1 MAYKLDNPIF
11 FAPDK
16 AHPDRH
22 IQIGGWRGPIAL
34 DGDIDA
40 QVDALP
46 DLTDDEKVTVK
57 VEVREGWTMLQARV
71 DDTLPP
77 PSAAQAWEAEMLRL
91 NKIIRDDF
99 RYWEESAAGAIS
111 QAAATR
117 MAAQVAA
124 AKAHRASRPK

>member
-11 FAPDK
+11 FTPGE

-22 IQIGGWRGPIAL
+22 IQIGKWRGPIAL

-40 QVDALP
+40 QIDALP
-46 DLTDDEKVTVK
+46 LTDEEKATAK
-57 VEVREGWTMLQARV
+57 VEIREGWTTLQERV
-71 DDTLPP
+71 DNTLPP
-77 PSAAQAWEAEMLRL
+77 PTALEVWEREMLRL
-91 NKIIRDDF
+91 NEVIRDDF
-99 RYWEESAAGAIS
+99 RYWEESAAGEIS
-111 QAAATR
+111 PTAAAR